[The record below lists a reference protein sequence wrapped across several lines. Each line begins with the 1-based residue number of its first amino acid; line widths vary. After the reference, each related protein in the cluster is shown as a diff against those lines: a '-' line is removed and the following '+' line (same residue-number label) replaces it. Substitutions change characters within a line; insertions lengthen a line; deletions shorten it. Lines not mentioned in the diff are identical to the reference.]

1 MHLSTKLFQGEMH
14 MDDGNMLKKFQQIPV
29 HGFQEI
35 GLHHLQP
42 FFHFLNIRASIQK
55 FVSWGDAYGYL

>member
-1 MHLSTKLFQGEMH
+1 MHL
-14 MDDGNMLKKFQQIPV
+14 DNGNMPMKFQKIIV

-42 FFHFLNIRASIQK
+42 LLVFLEIRASIDQNILYR
-55 FVSWGDAYGYL
+55 GA

>member
-1 MHLSTKLFQGEMH
+1 MHPFKKLLHGEMH

-29 HGFQEI
+29 HGYQEI

-42 FFHFLNIRASIQK
+42 FFHFLSIRASI
-55 FVSWGDAYGYL
+55 

>member
-1 MHLSTKLFQGEMH
+1 

-35 GLHHLQP
+35 GLHYLQP

-55 FVSWGDAYGYL
+55 FVSWGDAYGYW